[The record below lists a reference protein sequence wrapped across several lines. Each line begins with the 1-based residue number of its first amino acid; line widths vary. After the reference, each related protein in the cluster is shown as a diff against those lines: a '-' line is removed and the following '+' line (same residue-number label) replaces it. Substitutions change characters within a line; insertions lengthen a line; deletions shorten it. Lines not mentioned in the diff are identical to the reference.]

1 MKIAIFDQPIPGQ
14 SLCGEPK
21 NNPWEQPA
29 EMSSFEDATKF
40 YIDSM
45 ADQDVI
51 DDLAACCQAGLSL
64 KPIVDTI
71 VSSGTMNGIHSVDV
85 GMLVKPIIH
94 EFLKQAITSVGVE
107 VSDDG
112 RDYQKEA
119 EEKEL
124 QRFQAIVGGYLK
136 DNPDDGSDP
145 GKRMLSD
152 LVDEQPE
159 EEDIP
164 EEEKDKKRKKGRR
177 GSQAR
182 IH

>member
-1 MKIAIFDQPIPGQ
+1 MKTLAIFDQPIPGQ
-14 SLCGEPK
+14 SLTGEPK

-29 EMSSFEDATKF
+29 EMSSVEDVTMF
-40 YIDSM
+40 YIESM
-45 ADQDVI
+45 ANQDVI
-51 DDLAACCQAGLSL
+51 DDLAAVCQAGLSL
-64 KPIVDTI
+64 KPIVNTI
-71 VSSGTMNGIHSVDV
+71 VTAGTMNGIHSVDA

-112 RDYQKEA
+112 KDYQKEA
-119 EEKEL
+119 EDREL

-136 DNPDDGSDP
+136 DNPDDGADP

-159 EEDIP
+159 EEDTP
-164 EEEKDKKRKKGRR
+164 EEKPMGLMAKGL
-177 GSQAR
+177 
-182 IH
+182 

>member
-1 MKIAIFDQPIPGQ
+1 MKIEIFDQPIPGQ
-14 SLCGEPK
+14 SLTGEPK

-29 EMSSFEDATKF
+29 MMSNVEDVTMF
-40 YIDSM
+40 YIGGM
-45 ADQDVI
+45 ANQDVI
-51 DDLAACCQAGLSL
+51 DDLAAVCQTGLSL

-119 EEKEL
+119 EAKEL
-124 QRFQAIVGGYLK
+124 QRFQAIVGAYLK
-136 DNPDDGSDP
+136 DNPDDGTDP
-145 GKRMLSD
+145 GKAMLSK
-152 LVDEQPE
+152 LVEEQPE
-159 EEDIP
+159 EEVTPP
-164 EEEKDKKRKKGRR
+164 EENKPMGLMAR
-177 GSQAR
+177 G
-182 IH
+182 

>member
-1 MKIAIFDQPIPGQ
+1 MKIEIFDQPIPGQ
-14 SLCGEPK
+14 SLTGEPK

-29 EMSSFEDATKF
+29 MMSNVEDVTMF
-40 YIDSM
+40 YIGGM
-45 ADQDVI
+45 ANQEVI
-51 DDLAACCQAGLSL
+51 DDLAAVCQTGLSL

-119 EEKEL
+119 EAKEL
-124 QRFQAIVGGYLK
+124 QRFQAVVGSYLK
-136 DNPDDGSDP
+136 DNPDDGTDP
-145 GKRMLSD
+145 GKAMLSK
-152 LVDEQPE
+152 LVEEQPE
-159 EEDIP
+159 EEETP
-164 EEEKDKKRKKGRR
+164 EEKPKGLMAK
-177 GSQAR
+177 G
-182 IH
+182 